1 MKETVDKILN
11 EEALAHSRLEQA
23 RQDGERI
30 VQQARKDAQSIVE
43 QAVLETDA
51 LAQQRRAEIAQQ
63 LLAEK
68 EKALADIRSQVS
80 GRAKAKEKS
89 IPAIAHNIFVRV
101 IEINP

>member
-1 MKETVDKILN
+1 MKETVDKILK
-11 EEALAHSRLEQA
+11 EEALANAKLEQA

-30 VQQARKDAQSIVE
+30 VQQAKKDAQAILE
-43 QAVLETDA
+43 QTVLESEA
-51 LAQQRRAEIAQQ
+51 LAQKRRDDISQQ

-80 GRAKAKEKS
+80 GRAKAKEKT
-89 IPAIAHNIFVRV
+89 IPAIAQSIFTRV

>member
-1 MKETVDKILN
+1 MKETVDKILK
-11 EEALAHSRLEQA
+11 EEALANARLEQA

-30 VQQARKDAQSIVE
+30 VQQARKEAQAVVE
-43 QAVLETDA
+43 QTVLESDA
-51 LAQQRRAEIAQQ
+51 LAQKRRDEISRQ

-89 IPAIAHNIFVRV
+89 IPAIAHSIFARV